1 MSGSLAGGLF
11 YRRLASPLHATRA
24 SVGAL
29 WTLALVT
36 AALVL
41 YHPVVLGALALATLG
56 AGAGAGVGRRLAR
69 MSYVALILALPI
81 VAINTLV
88 TREGLTVFVRLGDL
102 GPFGQGNLTVEAV
115 VYGAVIAEKVALLML
130 ITTLASLAVD
140 PDELLRGV
148 RRLSFRSALTVALA
162 TRMLPVLGADAHRV
176 AEAQRTR
183 PEAHVRGL
191 RARAA
196 LVSAIVGG
204 SLDRATEVA
213 ATLELRGFALAGA
226 PRRGRPR
233 RRHPRAGA
241 PWSRHDLAL
250 ACSAG
255 AVIALALVG
264 RLTGGASFVAYP
276 SVQLAHGIGTW
287 ALSAALAASVLLPFA
302 DRRGIAR

>member
-29 WTLALVT
+29 WMLALVT

-69 MSYVALILALPI
+69 TSYVALILALPI
-81 VAINTLV
+81 VAINALV
-88 TREGLTVFVRLGDL
+88 TRDGLTVFARLGDL

-115 VYGAVIAEKVALLML
+115 VYGGVIAEKVALLML

-148 RRLSFRSALTVALA
+148 RRLSFRSAVTVALA
-162 TRMLPVLGADAHRV
+162 THMLPVLGADAQRV

-183 PEAHVRGL
+183 PQAHTRGL

-213 ATLELRGFALAGA
+213 ATLELRGFALAA
-226 PRRGRPR
+226 RPRGGRPHR
-233 RRHPRAGA
+233 PPLRAGT
-241 PWSRHDLAL
+241 PWSRHDLAFV
-250 ACSAG
+250 CSAV

-264 RLTGGASFVAYP
+264 RLTGVASFAAYP
-276 SVQLAHGIGTW
+276 RVQLAHGTGTW
-287 ALSAALAASVLLPFA
+287 VLSATLAASVLLPFA
-302 DRRGIAR
+302 DRRGVAR